1 MHIGGGHRL
10 FLRLLRA
17 GFGGFF
23 FRVRIRSAAG
33 VLGACRRFAF
43 YAAGLASVEAFD
55 FEAFVLPLFSLTL
68 PFLLVVD
75 FNPGSYTVRVQFT
88 PQKKDQVVSMP
99 ETLNQVRNVISASGD
114 GMIRKQP

>member
-1 MHIGGGHRL
+1 MADFFSVL
-10 FLRLLRA
+10 ESEALLA
-17 GFGGFF
+17 SL
-23 FRVRIRSAAG
+23 VLAAG
-33 VLGACRRFAF
+33 SLFD
-43 YAAGLASVEAFD
+43 AAGLASVEAFD

-99 ETLNQVRNVISASGD
+99 ETLNQVRNFISASGD